1 MSAFGFQV
9 PVAVLVLGTIA
20 GTTYGLLGIGL
31 VLVFRSNR
39 VVNFAHG
46 EIGALGASVLGL
58 AVVRWHLPYW
68 VAFLLGLAVSGAV
81 GGLAEV
87 AIIRR
92 LRRAPPLMSVVA
104 TLGVG
109 EFLLLFTFASNN
121 AVGQSRS
128 YPQPS
133 GLPSFSVGSLLVT
146 RAYTGMLILA
156 PILLGALW
164 IFLRYSRFGIAI
176 RAAAANPPAARAAG
190 IFVGRMST
198 LSWIIAGMTAA
209 CAAALIFPTR
219 GFVTAETLGPSLL
232 LRALVPAVLARMTSL
247 PIALVGGIGV
257 GVVEQA
263 LLWNYPQGGLVETV
277 LFIAIVVALLVQ
289 PRRHSRLDEQGSA
302 WASVSPWTPLTVRA
316 RGIWAARNLGWL
328 AAAASLAVILLVAA
342 VGTNSSALV
351 MASIVAI
358 GLIGLSVGI
367 VTGLAGQ
374 LSLGQFA
381 IAGVGATVAYVTFGH
396 TNNVLL
402 GLIGAGLAGA
412 VVSAVVG
419 LPALRISG
427 LMLAVTT
434 LAFALAAQDWL
445 FSQRWMLGEGRIIA
459 VPGIGNIAF
468 DTGKKVLL
476 FTLVPFAVGL
486 WMARNVWKGGLGRQ
500 LRAVRDNDDGARAFT
515 VSPTRAKL
523 RAFSIAGF
531 LAGLGGAIYGYLLS
545 AIAPNTFPVG
555 SSVDVVAMSVVGGI
569 SLLAGPLLGALY
581 IVGIP
586 RYVPLDSAGL
596 AATALGWLLLI
607 LYFPGG
613 LAQLLAPAR
622 DRLLRW
628 LGAVDVAEPTPADTV
643 LRPELRVTD
652 RSPAASGWLG
662 DVPSSPDGGGGT
674 PILEVSEVS
683 KSFGGVAAVSEVSL
697 SVHSGETLGVIGP
710 NGAGKTT
717 LFDLIGGFIRPD
729 HGNIRFAGVPLGRAT
744 PQKRASMGLIRSFQ
758 DASLFPTLTVTETLQ
773 LSLERRF
780 RTRLL
785 PALVGFDRAQRR
797 QARVAAELI
806 DLMGLGAFADKRIS
820 DLSTGTR
827 RVVELACIVALQ
839 PRVVLLDEPSS
850 GIAQRE
856 SEALAELLV
865 QLRSRLGLT
874 MLLIEH
880 DIPLLVSVSDRVV
893 AMAAGRVIAE
903 GTPDEVCRDPLVV
916 DAYLGN
922 SDATPHDL
930 GLAGSSDTTAGD
942 RP

>member
-1 MSAFGFQV
+1 M
-9 PVAVLVLGTIA
+9 
-20 GTTYGLLGIGL
+20 
-31 VLVFRSNR
+31 
-39 VVNFAHG
+39 
-46 EIGALGASVLGL
+46 
-58 AVVRWHLPYW
+58 
-68 VAFLLGLAVSGAV
+68 
-81 GGLAEV
+81 
-87 AIIRR
+87 
-92 LRRAPPLMSVVA
+92 
-104 TLGVG
+104 
-109 EFLLLFTFASNN
+109 
-121 AVGQSRS
+121 
-128 YPQPS
+128 
-133 GLPSFSVGSLLVT
+133 
-146 RAYTGMLILA
+146 
-156 PILLGALW
+156 
-164 IFLRYSRFGIAI
+164 
-176 RAAAANPPAARAAG
+176 
-190 IFVGRMST
+190 
-198 LSWIIAGMTAA
+198 
-209 CAAALIFPTR
+209 
-219 GFVTAETLGPSLL
+219 
-232 LRALVPAVLARMTSL
+232 
-247 PIALVGGIGV
+247 
-257 GVVEQA
+257 
-263 LLWNYPQGGLVETV
+263 
-277 LFIAIVVALLVQ
+277 
-289 PRRHSRLDEQGSA
+289 
-302 WASVSPWTPLTVRA
+302 
-316 RGIWAARNLGWL
+316 
-328 AAAASLAVILLVAA
+328 
-342 VGTNSSALV
+342 
-351 MASIVAI
+351 
-358 GLIGLSVGI
+358 
-367 VTGLAGQ
+367 TGLAGQ

-381 IAGVGATVAYVTFGH
+381 IAGVGATVAYVAFGH
-396 TNNVLL
+396 THNVAL
-402 GLIGAGLAGA
+402 GLVGAGLVGA

-445 FSQRWMLGEGRIIA
+445 FSQPWMLGEGRIIG

-476 FTLVPFAVGL
+476 FTLVPLAVGL
-486 WMARNVWKGGLGRQ
+486 WMTRNVWKGGLGRQ
-500 LRAVRDNDDGARAFT
+500 LRAVRDNEDGARAFA

-523 RAFSIAGF
+523 RAFSLAGF
-531 LAGLGGAIYGYLLS
+531 LAGLGGATYGYLLS

-555 SSVDVVAMSVVGGI
+555 SSVDVVAMSVIGGI

-581 IVGIP
+581 IIGIP
-586 RYVPLDSAGL
+586 LYVPLDSAGL

-628 LGAVDVAEPTPADTV
+628 LGAVDAAEPAPADAA
-643 LRPELRVTD
+643 LRSALRVTD
-652 RSPAASGWLG
+652 RSPAPSGWPG
-662 DVPSSPDGGGGT
+662 DVPTPPDGGGWA

-683 KSFGGVAAVSEVSL
+683 KSFGGVAAVSGVSL
-697 SVHSGETLGVIGP
+697 SVHPGETLGIIGP

-717 LFDLIGGFIRPD
+717 LFELIGGFIRPD
-729 HGNIRFAGVPLGRAT
+729 RGCVRFAGVPLGRAT
-744 PQKRASMGLIRSFQ
+744 PQRRASMGLIRSFQ

-785 PALVGFDRAQRR
+785 PALVGIDPAQAW

-827 RVVELACIVALQ
+827 RVVDLACIVALQ

-865 QLRSRLGLT
+865 QLRARLGLS

-893 AMAAGRVIAE
+893 AMAEGRVIAE
-903 GTPDEVCRDPLVV
+903 GSPDEVRRDPLVI

-922 SDATPHDL
+922 ADATPYRPE
-930 GLAGSSDTTAGD
+930 LAGSADTTTGD